1 MKENVTLDEAIERSR
16 AFAQLED
23 RDRRFVRQLV
33 TTTLRRLG
41 QIQNILRDYLADPL
55 PPKNFNV
62 KVLLMMGIAEHHFM
76 RTPSHALV
84 SEAVSLARS
93 DETMRGYQGLTNAVL
108 RKVCD
113 REKDELPHLR
123 YNLPRWIAKRWHAVY
138 GDAWLSDLAAAL
150 TEAPATDLAIK
161 PGSDLPIEAPDV
173 LIEQEP
179 KEPKASA
186 RAPVDQE
193 TADQTPGEQ
202 ERVAEQAPEEKVSKA
217 SLSAQDGEVVSEGPD
232 GERPRQEHEAPSV
245 IKGSLLANGA
255 LRLAPAQGSIAQL
268 PGYETGDWWVQD
280 AAAQVPVLMLGDVA
294 GKRVLD
300 LCAAPGGKT
309 LQLAARG
316 AHVTAV
322 DISENRLKR
331 LHENLE
337 RCQLKAE
344 VVTQDAL
351 TYSSD
356 ELFDAILLDA
366 PCSATGTL
374 RRHPELMWQRREE
387 SLLTNRRLQAKL
399 LGRAARLLK
408 PNGILVYAVCSL
420 EPEEGIEQVMA
431 ALSALPLETS
441 RLPSTPDWLSPL
453 LTTEGFFRS
462 APQDWAEQGGM
473 DGFFAAR
480 LQRREKDKPKA
491 AVASTPRAG
500 RLRLGSN

>member
-1 MKENVTLDEAIERSR
+1 MLHHVLKENLTLDEAIERSR

-41 QIQNILRDYLADPL
+41 QIQNILRDYLAEPL

-93 DETMRGYQGLTNAVL
+93 DDYMRGYQGLVNAVL

-113 REKDELPHLR
+113 REKDELPHPR
-123 YNLPRWIAKRWHAVY
+123 YNLPRWMAKRWHAAY
-138 GDAWLSDLAAAL
+138 GDAWLSDLSAAL
-150 TEAPATDLAIK
+150 TEAPPTDLALK
-161 PGSDLPIEAPDV
+161 PGAELPIVAPDSP
-173 LIEQEP
+173 EADTAARREEP
-179 KEPKASA
+179 TPDDRTPSDRTPDDRTPDE
-186 RAPVDQE
+186 R
-193 TADQTPGEQ
+193 TAYE
-202 ERVAEQAPEEKVSKA
+202 
-217 SLSAQDGEVVSEGPD
+217 
-232 GERPRQEHEAPSV
+232 PRQPPAI
-245 IKGSLLANGA
+245 IKGETLANGA

-268 PGYETGDWWVQD
+268 PGYESGDWWVQD

-322 DISENRLKR
+322 DISQNRLKR

-337 RCQLKAE
+337 RCQLSAD

-351 TYSSD
+351 TYD
-356 ELFDAILLDA
+356 CEERFDAILLDA

-374 RRHPELMWQRREE
+374 RRHPELLWQRRED
-387 SLLTNRRLQAKL
+387 SLLANRRLQAKL
-399 LGRAARLLK
+399 IGRAARLLK
-408 PNGILVYAVCSL
+408 PDGVLVYAVCSL
-420 EPEEGIEQVMA
+420 EPEEGIDQIKA
-431 ALSALPLETS
+431 ALAALPLEAS
-441 RLPSTPDWLSPL
+441 AMPATPDWLSPM
-453 LTTEGFFRS
+453 LTTEGYFRS
-462 APQDWAEQGGM
+462 APQNWSELGGM

-480 LQRREKDKPKA
+480 LQRREKEKPQA
-491 AVASTPRAG
+491 AATPKPRAG
-500 RLRLGSN
+500 RLRLGTN